1 MSSGAKVVTRY
12 APQPDAAVKPVTGWQ
27 TLLVTG
33 NTLNNSTNMT
43 ASDAVTDD
51 RMANAGIPTRATV
64 GGDIDAELQ
73 YGVLDTLMAAAF
85 MSDWTADVLS
95 VGSTKKMF
103 AIEKSFTDIG
113 VHHLFNGCHVGAF
126 SLEIPEEGKIM
137 AKFTLAGLGY
147 DVSKVAQF
155 AVSPTAA
162 NDTLSLMSNASVGD
176 ILIDGVSQ
184 IGTACI
190 RSISFSLDNGL
201 QAQPCLGKGLYVGA
215 QIATEAAITGS
226 FVLAY
231 SASSHDFYAKSLTG
245 DTIGLEIP
253 VTDADGNQYVI
264 EIPAVQVT
272 GDIPDGGKSDLIE
285 ISLEYTAVRVS
296 PTITRIPA

>member
-12 APQPDAAVKPVTGWQ
+12 APQTDAAVKPLTGWQ
-27 TLLVTG
+27 TILVTG
-33 NTLNNSTNMT
+33 NTLSNSTNMT

-73 YGVLDTLMAAAF
+73 YGVLDALMAAAF
-85 MSDWTADVLS
+85 MGDWTTDVLS

-137 AKFTLAGLGY
+137 AKFTFAGLGY

-155 AVSPTAA
+155 AVSPAAA
-162 NDTLSLMSNASVGD
+162 NDTLPLMSNVSIGD
-176 ILIDGVSQ
+176 VLIDGVAQ
-184 IGTACI
+184 TGIACVTAF
-190 RSISFSLDNGL
+190 SFNLDNGL
-201 QAQPCLGKGLYVGA
+201 QVQTCLGKGLYVGA
-215 QIATEAAITGS
+215 QIATESAITGS
-226 FVLAY
+226 VTLAY
-231 SASSHDFYAKSLTG
+231 SAASHDSWAKSLTG
-245 DTIGLEIP
+245 AELGFEIP
-253 VTDADGNQYVI
+253 ITDSLGNQYVL
-264 EIPAVQVT
+264 EIPAAQVT
-272 GDIPDGGKSDLIE
+272 GDIPDGGKNDLLQLT
-285 ISLEYTAVRVS
+285 LEYTAVRVS
-296 PTITRIPA
+296 PTITRIPD